1 MFGKAYGY
9 GMILDDR
16 YRVVKT
22 VQTQG
27 GMDIHEFRPIN
38 GGQSALVTKYGTRPF
53 DFAGIPNPQG
63 LRIIAEGVFEEIDL
77 ETDDILFR
85 WRSLDHIRPTTTE
98 RRIEFDKGQSAVFDY
113 FHINGVDKNGDGD
126 YLISARNTSAVYKIS
141 GVDGHVIWTLSN
153 GPESD
158 FQLDGFVIWGAH
170 HARWRSEN
178 ATQTIFTL
186 FNNGWDGNGPGT
198 DQSSGLVIAIDHK
211 HLRASV
217 MREYGNNEKLGAVS
231 KGSMQTLPGT
241 NNVLIGWGSEPHL
254 TEYLE
259 DGTLVFHA
267 TIAGGG
273 DTYRVFKQ
281 DWAGNPSSP
290 PTLWTYART
299 RDPSSPRTAFY
310 VSWNGATG
318 VVTWN
323 FYVGGERDEPR
334 DFTLAGSSHVSG
346 FETVFSQTG
355 YRHKAFA
362 EAVAADGRSLGN
374 SSVISPWTPDGA
386 LADQCDE
393 WHCPERESEFRVTFN
408 LLPDLDSK
416 KSSFYNAT
424 GSTAD
429 DVQTGQLSWIPP
441 VSVAFLSVESTV
453 VVAAVIVTCSIL
465 TIAALG
471 MVCGRRKSWIY
482 ENL

>member
-1 MFGKAYGY
+1 M
-9 GMILDDR
+9 R
-16 YRVVKT
+16 
-22 VQTQG
+22 Q
-27 GMDIHEFRPIN
+27 
-38 GGQSALVTKYGTRPF
+38 
-53 DFAGIPNPQG
+53 
-63 LRIIAEGVFEEIDL
+63 
-77 ETDDILFR
+77 
-85 WRSLDHIRPTTTE
+85 
-98 RRIEFDKGQSAVFDY
+98 
-113 FHINGVDKNGDGD
+113 
-126 YLISARNTSAVYKIS
+126 
-141 GVDGHVIWTLSN
+141 
-153 GPESD
+153 
-158 FQLDGFVIWGAH
+158 
-170 HARWRSEN
+170 EN

>member
-170 HARWRSEN
+170 HARWRSVS
-178 ATQTIFTL
+178 TSPYIFC
-186 FNNGWDGNGPGT
+186 
-198 DQSSGLVIAIDHK
+198 
-211 HLRASV
+211 R
-217 MREYGNNEKLGAVS
+217 
-231 KGSMQTLPGT
+231 
-241 NNVLIGWGSEPHL
+241 
-254 TEYLE
+254 
-259 DGTLVFHA
+259 
-267 TIAGGG
+267 
-273 DTYRVFKQ
+273 
-281 DWAGNPSSP
+281 
-290 PTLWTYART
+290 
-299 RDPSSPRTAFY
+299 
-310 VSWNGATG
+310 
-318 VVTWN
+318 
-323 FYVGGERDEPR
+323 
-334 DFTLAGSSHVSG
+334 SH
-346 FETVFSQTG
+346 
-355 YRHKAFA
+355 
-362 EAVAADGRSLGN
+362 
-374 SSVISPWTPDGA
+374 I
-386 LADQCDE
+386 
-393 WHCPERESEFRVTFN
+393 
-408 LLPDLDSK
+408 
-416 KSSFYNAT
+416 
-424 GSTAD
+424 
-429 DVQTGQLSWIPP
+429 
-441 VSVAFLSVESTV
+441 
-453 VVAAVIVTCSIL
+453 
-465 TIAALG
+465 
-471 MVCGRRKSWIY
+471 
-482 ENL
+482 